1 MLVISPRFS
10 RIGLAKAYNAD
21 AIRSFRKHQRV
32 KPAFDHAK
40 RAVTRFSIVL
50 PVVDPDQRGFK
61 IEIRSFFKAKATL
74 YEIALTFGRI
84 ELQVYHL
91 CMHVKSGSDKT

>member
-32 KPAFDHAK
+32 KPAFDHTK

-74 YEIALTFGRI
+74 YEIALTFEPDRTP
-84 ELQVYHL
+84 VPSFMYAR
-91 CMHVKSGSDKT
+91 